1 VKGQVLSATAL
12 TLIVFTNAKWTHD
25 DDNRLFEL
33 FDQSLT
39 RRHFLDRYLSLRQRE
54 NPEFTEAQEKFQNDA
69 LDTHNILR
77 AQHCVPLLT
86 LDDTINTRAQAYAEY
101 LASNDSTLIHSTDR
115 NGQLGE
121 NLYAVTRADP
131 ITNPNGMYS
140 SIFQSKNIML
150 FLIIAYS

>member
-1 VKGQVLSATAL
+1 VKGQVLSTIAL
-12 TLIVFTNAKWTHD
+12 TLIVCTNAKWTHD

-77 AQHCVPLLT
+77 AQHCAPPLT
-86 LDDTINTRAQAYAEY
+86 LDDKINIKAQAYAEY
-101 LASNDSTLIHSTDR
+101 LASKNSKLIHSSDR
-115 NGQLGE
+115 HGLLGE
-121 NLYAVTRADP
+121 NLYAVTRTNP
-131 ITNPNGMYS
+131 ITNPDGMYS
-140 SIFQSKNIML
+140 FN
-150 FLIIAYS
+150 F